1 MSNPFTLSF
10 GKKPLQYIS
19 RIVQTNQVIE
29 EFCAKQPS
37 NQIFMLTGVR
47 GSGKTVMMTNL
58 AAELRKIPDW
68 IVVELNPTRDLL
80 QSLAAKIYSLPE
92 MHTRFLSAKFDFSA
106 FGLGVS
112 VENAA
117 PVTDIENAL
126 ELMLAEINKAGKRL
140 LVTIDEVTNSEYIRV
155 FASAFQ
161 IFIREEYPIFL
172 IMTGLYENIYDLQND
187 KALTFLYRAP
197 KIMLEPLN
205 YTAIRKNYMDIF
217 EIEITQA
224 EKMTELTKG
233 YPFAFQVLGYLYWE
247 YRAEK
252 KLEEINLS
260 VNKIEKITGHK
271 PNLYRAPYGE
281 YNNIVIKTAQENGFY
296 TIQWNLD
303 TLDYQGLTGE
313 EMWNRLKN
321 KLDGGS
327 IILSHNGTKHT
338 ADSLDMLIKN
348 IKASGFKLIT
358 ISELIYKDNYSI
370 NNNGTQVFN

>member
-47 GSGKTVMMTNL
+47 GSGKTVMLTNL

-92 MHTRFLSAKFDFSA
+92 MHTIFLSAKFDFSA

-217 EIEITQA
+217 KIEITQA

-247 YRAEK
+247 YRADK
-252 KLEEINLS
+252 KLEEILPEYDQYLDEYVYSKIWSELS
-260 VNKIEKITGHK
+260 MQDKEILT
-271 PNLYRAPYGE
+271 
-281 YNNIVIKTAQENGFY
+281 VISV
-296 TIQWNLD
+296 
-303 TLDYQGLTGE
+303 TGE
-313 EMWNRLKN
+313 
-321 KLDGGS
+321 
-327 IILSHNGTKHT
+327 TKV
-338 ADSLDMLIKN
+338 KN
-348 IKASGFKLIT
+348 IRESLNMNSNLFSVYRERL
-358 ISELIYKDNYSI
+358 
-370 NNNGTQVFN
+370 

>member
-217 EIEITQA
+217 KIEITQA

-233 YPFAFQVLGYLYWE
+233 YPFAFQVLGYLY
-247 YRAEK
+247 
-252 KLEEINLS
+252 
-260 VNKIEKITGHK
+260 
-271 PNLYRAPYGE
+271 
-281 YNNIVIKTAQENGFY
+281 
-296 TIQWNLD
+296 
-303 TLDYQGLTGE
+303 
-313 EMWNRLKN
+313 
-321 KLDGGS
+321 
-327 IILSHNGTKHT
+327 
-338 ADSLDMLIKN
+338 
-348 IKASGFKLIT
+348 
-358 ISELIYKDNYSI
+358 SE
-370 NNNGTQVFN
+370 